1 MSNAARIIDAHA
13 MLGNETYLALDAAEL
28 LRRMDAAG
36 IEIAIARPMGSGL
49 VVDHR
54 AGNDLVL
61 SAGPRI
67 RGLATVNPWWGQRA
81 IEELE
86 RTRDLGAVGIFL
98 DPLRQGFFPTEDVA
112 TPIYDLAAE
121 YDWPVMI
128 RTGTY
133 VFSDVIAV
141 VEVARRY
148 PTTEFIAGFGGYAD
162 MWFEVTQAIGAVP
175 NLHLDAS
182 MLWAEG
188 IEEVIKA
195 HGPSRV
201 LFGGAEPRNRYRVN
215 LRSLDL
221 LELPE
226 PALRAVLH
234 ENAERIFKLH
244 LLHP

>member
-1 MSNAARIIDAHA
+1 MSDAGKIIDAHA

-36 IEIAIARPMGSGL
+36 VEIAIARPMGSGL

-54 AGNDLVL
+54 AGNNLVL

-67 RGLATVNPWWGQRA
+67 RGLATVNPWWGERA
-81 IEELE
+81 LDELA
-86 RTRDLGAVGIFL
+86 RTRDLGAVGVFL
-98 DPLRQGFFPTEDVA
+98 DPLRQGFFPTEGVA
-112 TPIYDLAAE
+112 TPIYDRAAE
-121 YDWPVMI
+121 YGWPIMF

-133 VFSDVIAV
+133 VFADVLAV

-148 PTTEFIAGFGGYAD
+148 PQTEFIAGFGGYAD

-188 IEEVIKA
+188 IEEVIRA

-201 LFGGAEPRNRYRVN
+201 VFGGAEPRNRYRVN

-221 LELPE
+221 LKLPDS
-226 PALRAVLH
+226 ARRAVLC
-234 ENAERIFKLH
+234 ENAKRIFSLQ
-244 LLHP
+244 LDP

>member
-1 MSNAARIIDAHA
+1 

-28 LRRMDAAG
+28 LRRMDAAS

-54 AGNDLVL
+54 SGNDLVL

-81 IEELE
+81 IEELA
-86 RTRDLGAVGIFL
+86 RTRDLGAVGVFL
-98 DPLRQGFFPTEDVA
+98 DPLRQGFFPTELVA
-112 TPIYDLAAE
+112 TPIYERAAQ
-121 YDWPVMI
+121 YGWPIMF
-128 RTGTY
+128 RTGAY
-133 VFSDVIAV
+133 VFADVLAV

-148 PTTEFIAGFGGYAD
+148 PQTEFIAGFGGYAD
-162 MWFEVTQAIGAVP
+162 MWFEVTQAIGTVP

-188 IEEVIKA
+188 IEEVIRA

-215 LRSLDL
+215 LRSLEL
-221 LELPE
+221 LKLPE
-226 PALRAVLH
+226 SARSAVLY
-234 ENAERIFKLH
+234 ENAKRVFSLQ
-244 LLHP
+244 LDP

>member
-1 MSNAARIIDAHA
+1 MSSANRIIDAHA
-13 MLGNETYLALDAAEL
+13 MLGNETYLALDASQL

-67 RGLATVNPWWGQRA
+67 RGLVTANPWWGQRA
-81 IEELE
+81 LDELA
-86 RTRDLGAVGIFL
+86 RTRDRGAVGIFL

-112 TPIYDLAAE
+112 TPILERAAQ

-128 RTGTY
+128 RTGAY
-133 VFSDVIAV
+133 VFADVLAV
-141 VEVARRY
+141 VEVARRF
-148 PTTEFIAGFGGYAD
+148 PQTDFVAGFGGYAD

-182 MLWAEG
+182 LLWAEG
-188 IEEVIKA
+188 IEEVIQL
-195 HGPSRV
+195 HGASRV
-201 LFGGAEPRNRYRVN
+201 LFGGAEPRNRYSVN

-221 LELPE
+221 LDLPE
-226 PALRAVLH
+226 PARRAVLH
-234 ENAERIFKLH
+234 ENAERIFAL
-244 LLHP
+244 